1 MRRIADT
8 IEDMTRVGIVTF
20 SLLLVVIWSAF
31 GVRGQEVETR
41 FVYRG
46 TADASAGI
54 ALSDDTFVV
63 GSDESLFVPK
73 HLKKGENVLFVYK
86 VGTSQP
92 LYTVRLESIL
102 RSGDSNNEADIEAAA
117 RIGNRIFWISS
128 HGHNAEG
135 KSRPDRFNFF
145 ATDIDDKG
153 KLGLSGGKRPLLS
166 YKNLLIDLIDDNNY
180 AKFDLGKLHRSAIAP
195 KRGGVNIEGMAAAP
209 NGHLLIGFRS
219 PIVDGKA
226 LIAPLTNPNDVV
238 TQAKRAIFDEPVELD
253 LGGLGIR
260 DIVFWQKGKCFLI
273 IGGPVGEEGT
283 SWLYRWDGNVSDDGI
298 ATPQRLENIDFNGL
312 NPEAI
317 VIYPNSDK
325 IQILSDDGA
334 KMITTEKGKIV
345 ENKSLRDN
353 SRTFR
358 SVWIKL

>member
-1 MRRIADT
+1 MVNSPFRTMFLSI
-8 IEDMTRVGIVTF
+8 
-20 SLLLVVIWSAF
+20 LLLAF
-31 GVRGQEVETR
+31 ILEISSQSTSQP

-54 ALSDDTFVV
+54 ALSDETFVV
-63 GSDESLFVPK
+63 GSDETLFVPLN
-73 HLKKGENVLFVYK
+73 LKKGENVLFVYK
-86 VGTSQP
+86 VGQPQP
-92 LYTVRLESIL
+92 LYTVKLESIL
-102 RSGDSNNEADIEAAA
+102 KSDESNNEADIEAAA

-145 ATDIDDKG
+145 ATDIDSSG
-153 KLGLSGGKRPLLS
+153 KLGLAGGKRPLLS

-238 TQAKRAIFDEPVELD
+238 TQAKRAIFDEPIELD

-273 IGGPVGEEGT
+273 IAGPVGEEGT
-283 SWLYRWDGNVSDDGI
+283 SWLYKWDGNVSDDGI

-334 KMITTEKGKIV
+334 KMIATDKGKTV
-345 ENKSLRDN
+345 ENKSLRD
-353 SRTFR
+353 SARTFR